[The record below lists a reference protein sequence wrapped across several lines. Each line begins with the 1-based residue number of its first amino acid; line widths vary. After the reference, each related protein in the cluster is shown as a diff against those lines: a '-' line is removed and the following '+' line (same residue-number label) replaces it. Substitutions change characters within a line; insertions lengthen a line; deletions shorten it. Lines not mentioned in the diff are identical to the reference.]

1 MVLGISCTVFSV
13 FFKLAQFAWAVG
25 TWTLSIC
32 SPEIAIVSRP
42 GERIPLHSPSW
53 DDTVFSE
60 EMLWGPSLDQ
70 VLTLPHV
77 AQSSQIRVAG
87 CQEPVP
93 LSQGAWLEGCSAL
106 SKATKGTTHDV
117 CRIQRNVCQTSL
129 SGRLIV
135 KNDGALSCRWS
146 SSRVFPSSRK
156 LPPAPTQLGLW
167 AFCLYPCCAPCPT
180 PITATLHGISLHTLP
195 DIALDITFCCSVSG
209 SACSGTP
216 WMSHILHSFD
226 FAISSP
232 ELPGSIQLR
241 AFLLYTFNYLDKR
254 IPQPDL
260 SWTLEK
266 SWDLNTIPLWNIRT
280 SQNQFD
286 WRHLGKKNAELK
298 GVLIFSLLSGSWVLS
313 HLLFILETVS

>member
-1 MVLGISCTVFSV
+1 MLVGISCTVFSV

-25 TWTLSIC
+25 TWTLPIC
-32 SPEIAIVSRP
+32 SPETAIVSRP

-53 DDTVFSE
+53 DDTVFSG

-77 AQSSQIRVAG
+77 AQSSQIRVA
-87 CQEPVP
+87 CWQEPVP

-106 SKATKGTTHDV
+106 SKATKETTHDV

-216 WMSHILHSFD
+216 WMSHILHSFERGRERRGRGRGKERRERNQAVCWACHCD
-226 FAISSP
+226 FYWLLTVSWFSMSSV
-232 ELPGSIQLR
+232 L
-241 AFLLYTFNYLDKR
+241 FLVSH
-254 IPQPDL
+254 
-260 SWTLEK
+260 SWIK
-266 SWDLNTIPLWNIRT
+266 GNIFKVTRLC
-280 SQNQFD
+280 N
-286 WRHLGKKNAELK
+286 GNK
-298 GVLIFSLLSGSWVLS
+298 
-313 HLLFILETVS
+313 LFFLETICS